1 LAAEIEQHIVEGRYL
16 SGEQLPFAKV
26 LAERHGVCHQT
37 LSAALRHLVSTGQ
50 LQRNRRGYRAVS
62 QRVAA
67 GSSVALV
74 AIGDESGELAVRSPR
89 VEEHLRTLEREC
101 ASARV
106 RLALY
111 TYAPWTDT
119 LYGPGSRPMARAS
132 NILESHP
139 LGLLIWTL
147 GIPPAGLSGFVGLGR
162 DAGLPVALLNEFG
175 PELVPKSLLS
185 HPRSLIVSTAS
196 DTEAGAQ
203 VGRYLRDLGHR
214 SLAFIS
220 PVHGAEWSVR
230 RLQGLQR
237 LSGAGSSVTL
247 ETYLLPRAGQHDFV
261 PVPRQ
266 EAASQ
271 MQRLIRAVIGG
282 GHINTSYE
290 PQTAHR
296 ALERAIEHD
305 AMGAALE
312 PLLEQALARRT
323 ATAWIASSD
332 SIALLCLDFL
342 RRHRV
347 AVPEQISVVGFD
359 DGLDAFLNRLTSY
372 NFNGSAAVHAMLSF
386 VVYPPRA
393 ARAVARTQSLALE
406 GFVTERSTVAPN

>member
-1 LAAEIEQHIVEGRYL
+1 
-16 SGEQLPFAKV
+16 
-26 LAERHGVCHQT
+26 
-37 LSAALRHLVSTGQ
+37 
-50 LQRNRRGYRAVS
+50 
-62 QRVAA
+62 
-67 GSSVALV
+67 VALV
-74 AIGDESGELAVRSPR
+74 AIGDEDGNLAVRSPR

-111 TYAPWTDT
+111 TYVPWTDT
-119 LYGPGSRPMARAS
+119 LYGPGSKPLARHTK
-132 NILESHP
+132 ILGSEP
-139 LGLLIWTL
+139 LGILIWTL

-162 DAGLPVALLNEFG
+162 NAGLPVALLNEFG
-175 PELVPKSLLS
+175 PELVPVSLLS
-185 HPRSLIVSTAS
+185 HPRSLIISTAS
-196 DTEAGAQ
+196 DIEAGAQ
-203 VGRYLRDLGHR
+203 MGRHLRDLGHR

-237 LSGAGSSVTL
+237 LADTGSPITI
-247 ETYLLPRAGQHDFV
+247 ETYLLPQTGQSNFV

-266 EAASQ
+266 EATSE

-282 GHINTSYE
+282 GHLSTSYE

-312 PLLEQALARRT
+312 PILEQALGKRT

-332 SIALLCLDFL
+332 SVALLCLDFL

-386 VVYPPRA
+386 VVNPPRA
-393 ARAVARTQSLALE
+393 PRSARGTQSMALE
-406 GFVTERSTVAPN
+406 GFVTVRSTAAAI